1 MIDSKLETEK
11 DTAGVDVEIY
21 YCPKIGNTPCA
32 PFFLSNLVS
41 MMEQGHVINHMVG
54 NNRCRAIYAKALSK
68 IVGQITFDT
77 LDDYS
82 KTTWIHSAAV
92 LKDYRQRGIYKMMH
106 RQLEYLMPQL
116 GSRKVAAHVHIT
128 NGVGMAGVQRVGL
141 EPAYIRVEKTI

>member
-21 YCPKIGNTPCA
+21 YCPRIGDTPCA
-32 PFFLSNLVS
+32 LFFLSNVVS
-41 MMEQGHVINHMVG
+41 MIEEGHNLSHLVG
-54 NNRCRAIYAKALSK
+54 NNRCKAVYAKSHNK

-128 NGVGMAGVQRVGL
+128 NGVGMSGVQRVGL
-141 EPAYIRVEKTI
+141 EPVYIRVEKNI